1 MGVVPDEWFE
11 KQPPDYTAENKEIDE
26 QDLAPSSYEPPEDE
40 PEDIHQ
46 KMYEIATTKYNP
58 FAVGGSENIQDFN
71 NVGGSGGTQMKD
83 QASVGKESASVKYQR
98 ALDLF
103 TESVMKPDPDLR
115 GCAYNQGCYDD
126 LMEIREHV
134 LEYLKTLK
142 EVTHH
147 TNPDESD
154 EIESAKLMSAKQR

>member
-1 MGVVPDEWFE
+1 MHDQGSIGKDES
-11 KQPPDYTAENKEIDE
+11 
-26 QDLAPSSYEPPEDE
+26 PS
-40 PEDIHQ
+40 I
-46 KMYEIATTKYNP
+46 
-58 FAVGGSENIQDFN
+58 
-71 NVGGSGGTQMKD
+71 
-83 QASVGKESASVKYQR
+83 KYQR

-103 TESVMKPDPDLR
+103 TESVLKPDHNLR

-147 TNPDESD
+147 THADESD
-154 EIESAKLMSAKQR
+154 DIETAKLIEVKDRIAVETKPFTKWR

>member
-1 MGVVPDEWFE
+1 
-11 KQPPDYTAENKEIDE
+11 
-26 QDLAPSSYEPPEDE
+26 
-40 PEDIHQ
+40 
-46 KMYEIATTKYNP
+46 
-58 FAVGGSENIQDFN
+58 
-71 NVGGSGGTQMKD
+71 MKD

-98 ALDLF
+98 SLELF

-142 EVTHH
+142 EVTYH
-147 TNPDESD
+147 TNADESD
-154 EIESAKLMSAKQR
+154 EIESAKLLSAKQR